1 MYQRSHLRLS
11 GLLGSLTFVLGL
23 LATVGSAQAV
33 PLFVGSNLLSD
44 DSAEILRNAD
54 GTTCGVAGGT
64 CIVDV
69 GDRLIGIVNFRRVEQ
84 GTSVVNVGGG
94 TALNEFTA
102 VFDIQVAT
110 KVGTAAT
117 GITYT
122 FVPTSQANF
131 LADTGVAAPVGTMAG
146 YFDDPAKDFNRGG
159 TVAAGLASARNGT
172 LWWWMGQTA
181 GTDFWFATTGVGIS
195 DDISQLG
202 NAPPGANR
210 GFFNFGEHQIAGGA
224 GPTLGTEPCPN
235 QVGVNQ
241 TVNFC
246 GNGSLTGK
254 DPASS
259 FNSYD
264 QAQVAVNNVVPEPA
278 SLLLLGS
285 GLAGL
290 AAWRRRSIT
299 RS

>member
-1 MYQRSHLRLS
+1 MYQRWQLKLP
-11 GLLGSLTFVLGL
+11 GFLGSLAFVLGL
-23 LATVGSAQAV
+23 FATVGSAQAV

-44 DSAEILRNAD
+44 DSAEFLRNAD
-54 GTTCGVAGGT
+54 GTTCGIAGGT

-69 GDRLIGIVNFRRVEQ
+69 GDRLVGIVNFRRVEQ
-84 GTSVVNVGGG
+84 GAAFVNIGGG
-94 TALNEFTA
+94 TTVNEFTA

-122 FVPTSQANF
+122 FTPTSAANF
-131 LADTGVAAPVGTMAG
+131 LADLGVVVPANTMAAF
-146 YFDDPAKDFNRGG
+146 YDDPAKDFNRGG
-159 TVAAGLASARNGT
+159 TIAAGMASAKNGT
-172 LWWWMGQTA
+172 LWWLAGQTV
-181 GTDFWFATTGVGIS
+181 GTDFWFATTGVGIP
-195 DDISQLG
+195 DDISALG

-210 GFFNFGEHQIAGGA
+210 GFFNFGLHQIAGGI
-224 GPTLGTEPCPN
+224 GGTLGTELCPD
-235 QVGVNQ
+235 QGGVNRS
-241 TVNFC
+241 VNFC

-254 DPASS
+254 DSASQ

-285 GLAGL
+285 GLVGL
-290 AAWRRRSIT
+290 GLWRQRRRG
-299 RS
+299 